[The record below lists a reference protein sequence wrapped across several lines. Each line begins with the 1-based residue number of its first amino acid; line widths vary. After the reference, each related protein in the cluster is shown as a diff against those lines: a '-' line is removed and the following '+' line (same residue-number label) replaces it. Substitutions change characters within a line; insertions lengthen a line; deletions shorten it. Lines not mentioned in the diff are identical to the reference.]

1 MLTSKKVFEAVLAVV
16 MALVFREF
24 LTCLTLSQDSVIY
37 LASLSSV
44 LVFIVN
50 EVNIYV
56 MDELFDEEHIKP
68 VIIKVDN
75 TLIYQTVKFRVRR
88 VCSILINLVG
98 AALPLLI
105 SVTAVLAILLTWP
118 SLLPQLLLNTLFLT
132 FLYNKLSIL
141 IKDRGV
147 GLPIALS
154 TMLTIILSVATAV
167 YFSLDASAAFLLTFA
182 SSAVALLVGV
192 DLMNLRKVALFN
204 VRKIIIGG
212 MGVAD
217 ALLLIPAMAALTT
230 INIVKVLA
238 GF

>member
-1 MLTSKKVFEAVLAVV
+1 MLTSKKIFEAVLAIV
-16 MALVFREF
+16 MALMFREL
-24 LTCLTLSQDSVIY
+24 LTCLLISQDSVIY

-182 SSAVALLVGV
+182 SSAIALLVGV
-192 DLMNLRKVALFN
+192 DLMNLSKVALFN